1 MSQLYI
7 NVGPEPND
15 GLGDPIRTAFTKTN
29 TNFSTLFSIP
39 QSSPPPTLIGS
50 PGDFAGMYAYSASY
64 FYYCFGAYDGV
75 STIWSQIEQAG
86 NISATQ
92 IVNGNSSVT
101 IPSTS
106 GNVAVNITGTSNV
119 AVFGNTGIYIN
130 GVVSATGNVRGGNI
144 NTAGNVTGNYILGNG
159 SQLTGLPATYSNVNV
174 AAYLP
179 TYTGNLYP
187 TAIYTNNYLYA
198 NGQPFSSGG
207 SGGNYTNANVAAY
220 LPTYSGNLGG
230 TLTTGP
236 QTNIT
241 TVGNLSGLTVN
252 GLNSVTISPSANNV
266 VISPTFGGVVT
277 VSPAG
282 TGSIDNMII
291 GGNTPESG
299 SFTTVSASGNITTS
313 SYFKG
318 DGSQLTNL
326 PVGNYSNANV
336 AAYLTTYTGNLTAGN
351 ISTAGTVAGNV
362 TGNVTGVVDGQL
374 YGPVNGV
381 NTIYGT
387 WDFGYITANTYSN
400 PIQWIFAVTPAGNI
414 DMGNITAPTSLS
426 IDIGTI
432 F

>member
-144 NTAGNVTGNYILGNG
+144 NTAGNVTGNYIL
-159 SQLTGLPATYSNVNV
+159 
-174 AAYLP
+174 
-179 TYTGNLYP
+179 
-187 TAIYTNNYLYA
+187 
-198 NGQPFSSGG
+198 
-207 SGGNYTNANVAAY
+207 
-220 LPTYSGNLGG
+220 
-230 TLTTGP
+230 
-236 QTNIT
+236 
-241 TVGNLSGLTVN
+241 
-252 GLNSVTISPSANNV
+252 
-266 VISPTFGGVVT
+266 
-277 VSPAG
+277 
-282 TGSIDNMII
+282 
-291 GGNTPESG
+291 
-299 SFTTVSASGNITTS
+299 
-313 SYFKG
+313 
-318 DGSQLTNL
+318 
-326 PVGNYSNANV
+326 
-336 AAYLTTYTGNLTAGN
+336 
-351 ISTAGTVAGNV
+351 
-362 TGNVTGVVDGQL
+362 
-374 YGPVNGV
+374 
-381 NTIYGT
+381 
-387 WDFGYITANTYSN
+387 
-400 PIQWIFAVTPAGNI
+400 
-414 DMGNITAPTSLS
+414 
-426 IDIGTI
+426 
-432 F
+432 